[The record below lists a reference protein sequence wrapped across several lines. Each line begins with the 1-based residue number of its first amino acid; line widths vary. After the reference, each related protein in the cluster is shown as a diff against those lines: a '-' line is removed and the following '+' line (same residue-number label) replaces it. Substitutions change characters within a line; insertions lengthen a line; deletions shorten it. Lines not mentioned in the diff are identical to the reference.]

1 VGKAMGL
8 ETGMEMEMEMEMEMI
23 LTCPYEWACRR

>member
-1 VGKAMGL
+1 MGL